1 MSRLVEILPKS
12 SLNKT
17 LSYYLLLIMIRVLV
31 IVIHV
36 HVVIGNRRF
45 LDDRHGIKTS
55 KLYKSLIARSGLGL
69 LEGKR
74 AKQNKG
80 LGLVILVLDCC
91 IIKK

>member
-1 MSRLVEILPKS
+1 MSRLAEILPKS

-17 LSYYLLLIMIRVLV
+17 LSYLLLILIRVLV

-36 HVVIGNRRF
+36 HVLIGNRRF

-74 AKQNKG
+74 AK
-80 LGLVILVLDCC
+80 
-91 IIKK
+91 

>member
-17 LSYYLLLIMIRVLV
+17 LSYYLLLIIIRVLV
-31 IVIHV
+31 IVTHV
-36 HVVIGNRRF
+36 HVLIGNRF
-45 LDDRHGIKTS
+45 LYDRHGIKTS

-80 LGLVILVLDCC
+80 LGLVIPVLDCC
-91 IIKK
+91 IIKQ

>member
-17 LSYYLLLIMIRVLV
+17 LSYFLLILIRVLV

-36 HVVIGNRRF
+36 HVLIGNRRF

-74 AKQNKG
+74 AK
-80 LGLVILVLDCC
+80 
-91 IIKK
+91 

>member
-17 LSYYLLLIMIRVLV
+17 LSYLLLILIRVLV
-31 IVIHV
+31 IVIPV
-36 HVVIGNRRF
+36 HVLIGNRRF

-74 AKQNKG
+74 AK
-80 LGLVILVLDCC
+80 
-91 IIKK
+91 